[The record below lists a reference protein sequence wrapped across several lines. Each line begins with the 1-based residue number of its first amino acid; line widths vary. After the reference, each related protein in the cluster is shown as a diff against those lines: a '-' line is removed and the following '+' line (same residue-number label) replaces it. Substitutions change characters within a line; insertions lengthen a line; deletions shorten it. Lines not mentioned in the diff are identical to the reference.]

1 MNILIISGHNDLNN
15 SVANTAILDE
25 TARQLPEAEVRK
37 LDALYPDYRINV
49 EAEQEALRKA
59 DLIVW
64 QFPFYWYS
72 LPALMKKWLDEVF
85 VHGFA
90 HGSTAVLGGKK
101 FLVSFTTGA
110 PAEFYTGKEGSVGD
124 IHHMIEMF
132 SATAMLCRLD
142 YQGAMWLNGVSYANR
157 QTEEAIRQQQAEAR
171 KYAGK
176 LIARIKEIA
185 KG

>member
-15 SVANTAILDE
+15 SVANAAILDE

-37 LDALYPDYRINV
+37 L
-49 EAEQEALRKA
+49 EQEALRKA

>member
-1 MNILIISGHNDLNN
+1 M
-15 SVANTAILDE
+15 
-25 TARQLPEAEVRK
+25 
-37 LDALYPDYRINV
+37 
-49 EAEQEALRKA
+49 
-59 DLIVW
+59 
-64 QFPFYWYS
+64 
-72 LPALMKKWLDEVF
+72 
-85 VHGFA
+85 
-90 HGSTAVLGGKK
+90 
-101 FLVSFTTGA
+101 
-110 PAEFYTGKEGSVGD
+110 GD

>member
-15 SVANTAILDE
+15 SVANAAILDE
-25 TARQLPEAEVRK
+25 TARQLSEAEVRK

-132 SATAMLCRLD
+132 SATAMLCCLD